1 MADTSRSAATPRV
14 DRPEIPSEYGVTKA
28 SEHVEWSRVEERLTR
43 DRVYWIATVGA
54 GGRPRV
60 RPIDGL
66 YLDGVIYVGG
76 SPQTRWVQ
84 ELGANPHVAVHLDDV
99 DDVLI
104 VEGDAEVLAG
114 VEPELAA
121 RLAAASNAKF
131 PEYGTTSSFYVS
143 NGAIA
148 IRPRKVIAW
157 TDITKDPTR
166 FRFD

>member
-1 MADTSRSAATPRV
+1 MPPRI
-14 DRPEIPSEYGVTKA
+14 DRPEIPAEYGVTKA
-28 SEHVEWSRVEERLTR
+28 TQHVEWSRVEDRLAR
-43 DRVYWIATVGA
+43 DRVYWVATVGP

-66 YLDGVIYVGG
+66 YLEGVIYVGG
-76 SPQTRWVQ
+76 SPLTRWVQ
-84 ELGANPHVAVHLDDV
+84 ELANNPHVSVHLDDV

-104 VEGDAEVLAG
+104 VEGDAEVLTA
-114 VEPELAA
+114 VEPELAG

-131 PEYGTTSSFYVS
+131 PEYRMKAEFYVS